1 MANYQD
7 IDVETKILEA
17 ATVVFIQKGLAG
29 ASMQDIAD
37 EAGISRT
44 SLHYYYRSKD
54 KLFDTVFEH
63 VVGALISQQR
73 HIINADMPLAEK
85 LKKFVDGY
93 MDFMLNNPNC
103 VSFIVHDLNATP
115 ERMIKL
121 ILSLDLNI
129 ERLKGQ
135 MVEEMK
141 NNRNN
146 EFDVAQFWASL
157 IGMCIMPF
165 VFKPMIIRFFLN
177 ESEDRFRE
185 FIDNRKQHILD
196 FLMKFLKNE
205 KCIE

>member
-54 KLFDTVFEH
+54 KLFDTVFEY

>member
-1 MANYQD
+1 MANHGD
-7 IDVETKILEA
+7 VDVETKILEA
-17 ATVVFIQKGLAG
+17 ATIVFIQKGLAG

-37 EAGISRT
+37 EASISRT

-73 HIINADMPLAEK
+73 TTINADIPLADK
-85 LKKFVDGY
+85 LKLFIDGY
-93 MDFMLNNPNC
+93 MDFMLNNPSC

-121 ILSLDLNI
+121 ILSLNLNI
-129 ERLKGQ
+129 EKLKGQ
-135 MVEEMK
+135 IVSEM
-141 NNRNN
+141 NNHQQS

-185 FIDNRKQHILD
+185 FINNRKKHILD
-196 FLMKFLKNE
+196 FLMKYIKN
-205 KCIE
+205 

>member
-1 MANYQD
+1 MANNQD
-7 IDVETKILEA
+7 IDIETKILEA
-17 ATVVFIQKGLAG
+17 ATTVFIQKGLAG

-54 KLFDTVFEH
+54 KLFDTVYEH

-73 HIINADMPLAEK
+73 HVINADMPLANK
-85 LKKFVDGY
+85 LKIFVDGY
-93 MDFMLNNPNC
+93 MDFMLDNPNC

-121 ILSLDLNI
+121 IISLNLNI
-129 ERLKGQ
+129 EKLKGQ
-135 MVEEMK
+135 IVAEM
-141 NNRNN
+141 NNYQQS

-157 IGMCIMPF
+157 IGMCIIPF
-165 VFKPMIIRFFLN
+165 VFKPMIIRFFLS

-185 FIDNRKQHILD
+185 FINDRKQHILE
-196 FLMKFLKNE
+196 FLMKYIKN
-205 KCIE
+205 

>member
-17 ATVVFIQKGLAG
+17 ATTVFIHKGLAG

-37 EAGISRT
+37 EAAISRT

-73 HIINADMPLAEK
+73 NIINADMPLADK
-85 LKKFVDGY
+85 LKEFVDGY

-115 ERMIKL
+115 ERMIRL

-129 ERLKGQ
+129 EKLKGQ

-141 NNRNN
+141 NNQNN

-157 IGMCIMPF
+157 IGMCIIPF
-165 VFKPMIIRFFLN
+165 VFKPMIIKFFLY

-185 FIDNRKQHILD
+185 FINNRKQHILD
-196 FLMKFLKNE
+196 FLMKFLKIE

>member
-7 IDVETKILEA
+7 IDIETKILEA
-17 ATVVFIQKGLAG
+17 ATIVFIQKGLAG

-63 VVGALISQQR
+63 VVGELISQQR

-93 MDFMLNNPNC
+93 MNFMLNNPNC

-121 ILSLDLNI
+121 ILSLNLNI
-129 ERLKGQ
+129 DKLKKQ
-135 MVEEMK
+135 IEKEMNIHQQK
-141 NNRNN
+141 

-177 ESEDRFRE
+177 ESEERFRD
-185 FIDNRKQHILD
+185 FIKDRKQHILD
-196 FLMKFLKNE
+196 FLMKNIKN
-205 KCIE
+205 